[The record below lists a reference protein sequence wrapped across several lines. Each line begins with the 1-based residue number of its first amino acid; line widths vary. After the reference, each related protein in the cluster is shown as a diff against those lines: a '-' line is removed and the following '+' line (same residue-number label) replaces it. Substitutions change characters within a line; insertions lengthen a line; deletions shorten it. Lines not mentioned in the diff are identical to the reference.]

1 MGSKSRPPCFFTFAI
16 SCWGRRAKKSL
27 PKMPP
32 NMLPFTKADIWPNIG
47 LMVTAGSSG
56 TALANA
62 AFASSLGRGIFIDLG
77 AGIGSVPPPPPLN
90 TSCGDLVRLL
100 QQRTQLGEGRI
111 AWIQHANKVVRSV
124 DGVGHQ
130 HVERRVVVDLVAP
143 KEALVGL
150 LADSDVE
157 PKHAFP
163 VQVR

>member
-16 SCWGRRAKKSL
+16 SCWGRRTKKSS
-27 PKMPP
+27 PKMPQ

-62 AFASSLGRGIFIDLG
+62 AFASSLGRGIFINLG

-100 QQRTQLGEGRI
+100 QQRTQLGEGGI
-111 AWIQHANKVVRSV
+111 ASIQHANKGVRTV
-124 DGVGHQ
+124 DGVGHL
-130 HVERRVVVDLVAP
+130 HASAVAVV
-143 KEALVGL
+143 
-150 LADSDVE
+150 
-157 PKHAFP
+157 
-163 VQVR
+163 